1 MALPVSC
8 DQPIVAIM
16 QYDPSSPPI
25 IPAVSVLPQVNHL
38 IPYITAAVIN
48 EAGLKASSNK
58 ARMLCYNL
66 LVNNYWNNPSF
77 NEVVKLVADALCVK
91 TNKGIYRFPDTGVNE
106 TVKEILTLY
115 TSSLV
120 FSYPELKSII
130 DPQVLN
136 VAYQN
141 TPTLNALKQEINNMY
156 NTAPGNMPHPG
167 YPMGNQQPNMGG
179 FAQTPM
185 MGHPMAPY
193 PQQGMHPQQGM
204 VYNPHMQQ
212 PMGYPQQGMMQPM
225 PMQQAPM
232 GSNYPERAWASNT
245 EPQSTFNSN
254 DRFDI
259 KQERYFTRANSE
271 VRSVEHTHVPEP
283 KPEVKEKEVKNDY
296 LTVVGGSE
304 MDRSKHQ
311 ITFFDDSYKTDGAIR
326 YRNYHESV
334 ERIKAVDVDT
344 EHHDEANIYVSPTWS
359 LDDCVDVAITSG
371 QIKQYEVQKTTSGN
385 SMFRCFAIVA
395 RPFISSEDVSG
406 YMNSL
411 KSADTFTSLAIKIKS
426 LATSIEAKKSELE
439 NANII
444 ISFLSRVDIFM
455 TNMVNDFLTN
465 MLIPYRLKIDSF
477 SEDISALD
485 GHLRKKNYLYAESL
499 SRFEKDAIDILFNK
513 LGDEALGMLEEAMN
527 LPENVKFS
535 YLTTNHS
542 FTYTFMN
549 DKELGYKVNDK
560 AVIIDK
566 QVAPVLYEVAHSLTK
581 HKKQS
586 GSRTLF
592 DWFITADGVRY
603 RLYKSDIE
611 QDQYMIAKA

>member
-1 MALPVSC
+1 MALPVNC
-8 DQPIVAIM
+8 EQPIVAIV
-16 QYDPSSPPI
+16 QYDPMSPPVM
-25 IPAVSVLPQVNHL
+25 PAVSVLPQVNHL
-38 IPYITAAVIN
+38 LPSITSAVIN
-48 EAGLKASSNK
+48 EAGVRAHSNK
-58 ARMLCYNL
+58 ARMFCYNL
-66 LVNNYWNNPSF
+66 LVNNFWNNNSF
-77 NEVVKLVADALCVK
+77 IEVVKLVADALCVK

-106 TVKEILTLY
+106 TVQEVLALY
-115 TSSLV
+115 TSNLV
-120 FSYPELKSII
+120 FTYPELKSVIP
-130 DPQVLN
+130 PQVMN

-141 TPTLNALKQEINNMY
+141 VPTLNALKQEINNMY
-156 NTAPGNMPHPG
+156 NNAPGNMPHPG

-232 GSNYPERAWASNT
+232 GSNYPERAWGNNVQ
-245 EPQSTFNSN
+245 PQSSFNN
-254 DRFDI
+254 DERFDI
-259 KQERYFTRANSE
+259 KQDRYFTRVVSE
-271 VRSVEHTHVPEP
+271 VKPVEHTHVPEP
-283 KPEVKEKEVKNDY
+283 KPEVKEKEVNNEY

-311 ITFFDDSYKTDGAIR
+311 ITFFENSYKTDGVVR
-326 YRNYHESV
+326 YKNYEESV
-334 ERIKAVDVDT
+334 QRIKEIDVDL
-344 EHHDEANIYVSPTWS
+344 DQPDAANIYVSPTWL

-371 QIKQYEVQKTTSGN
+371 QIKQYEVQKTASAN
-385 SMFRCFAIVA
+385 NMFRCFAIVA
-395 RPFISSEDVSG
+395 RPFISSEDISG

-411 KSADTFTSLAIKIKS
+411 KSAGTFTSLAIKIKS
-426 LATSIEAKKSELE
+426 LATSIDAKKDEFE
-439 NANII
+439 NASAV

-455 TNMVNDFLTN
+455 TNMVNDFLQN
-465 MLIPYRLKIDSF
+465 KLMLYKVKIESF
-477 SEDISALD
+477 SEDIGILD
-485 GHLRKKNYLYAESL
+485 NHLRNKNYLFAESL

-513 LGDEALGMLEEAMN
+513 LGDDALEMLEEAMN

-542 FTYTFMN
+542 FTYTSMN
-549 DKELGYKVNDK
+549 DKELGYKVGDK

-586 GSRTLF
+586 GSRTLY
-592 DWFITADGVRY
+592 DWFITADGIRY
-603 RLYKSDIE
+603 RLYKSDATE
-611 QDQYMIAKA
+611 GQYMIVKA